1 MDPKLISD
9 YKDLTI
15 KKAADYSL
23 YMEALNIVQNFIHT
37 RDRILV
43 GGQAIDAALRMK
55 GEEGIYNSDQIPDY
69 DIISTKYF
77 EDAYDLGGILAKK
90 GFKGISI
97 INALHPTTMKVRL
110 NFRELC
116 DITYVPASIYNVIP
130 TLKYKRFKIVHPH
143 YQYIDQHRSF
153 AYPYENAPRET
164 ILNRPVK
171 DMERYDILY
180 ELYPLKKLNIASEN
194 IHLVKRIITC
204 DLLKGQCIDGFI
216 ALNYWLT
223 KAKQMGFKTDIDI
236 NIGFCKFE
244 SNQLVCLLPHE
255 ARTVIFSDD
264 IEEYIGRLG
273 SDVSP
278 IYYNEILGKL
288 PRKCII
294 DKFEIFDNNQKIMA
308 FKIDDKNNIYI
319 ANLQCVMM
327 YLLINY
333 IIIMRV
339 TRRQRYYS
347 YYIGYLLARD
357 LIKWAGEKYCE
368 GEIDCKYKD
377 AIYFLP
383 NAAAYG
389 ARNITTSY
397 MVSKSRFDIKNKDI
411 EDIEATD
418 IKNKFAQPR
427 NVYDR
432 DLIYGK
438 VPKRYYEFDMSSSV
452 LYDIDGD
459 KTKK

>member
-1 MDPKLISD
+1 MDPKLVSN

-15 KKAADYSL
+15 KKASDYSL
-23 YMEALNIVQNFIHT
+23 YMQALDIVQNFIHT

-55 GEEGIYNSDQIPDY
+55 GEEGIYNPDQIPDY
-69 DIISTKYF
+69 DIISINYF
-77 EDAYDLGGILAKK
+77 QDAYDLGGILAKK

-116 DITYVPASIYNVIP
+116 DITYVPASIYNIIP
-130 TLKYKRFKIVHPH
+130 TLKYRRFKIVHPH

-153 AYPYENAPRET
+153 AYPYENAPLET

-171 DMERYDILY
+171 DMTRYDMLY
-180 ELYPLKKLNIASEN
+180 ELYPLKKLNIINEN
-194 IHLVKRIITC
+194 IQPVKRTITC
-204 DLLKGQCIDGFI
+204 DLLRGQCIDGFI
-216 ALNYWLT
+216 ALNYWVT
-223 KAKQMGFKTDIDI
+223 KAKQMGFKSDMD
-236 NIGFCKFE
+236 NLGFCRFE
-244 SNQLVCLLPHE
+244 SGQLICLVPHE

-264 IEEYIGRLG
+264 INEYISRLG
-273 SDVSP
+273 GDVAP
-278 IYYNEILGKL
+278 VYYNEILGKL

-308 FKIDDKNNIYI
+308 FKVDDKNNIYI

-333 IIIMRV
+333 ILVMKI
-339 TRRQRYYS
+339 TRRARYYS
-347 YYIGYLLARD
+347 YYAGYLLARD
-357 LIKWAGEKYCE
+357 LVKWAGEKYCQDE
-368 GEIDCKYKD
+368 AGCKYKD
-377 AIYFLP
+377 VMLFLP
-383 NAAAYG
+383 NAEAYG

-397 MVSKSRFDIKNKDI
+397 IVSKSRFDIKNKTI
-411 EDIEATD
+411 EGSEATE

-432 DLIYGK
+432 DLLYGK
-438 VPKRYYEFDMSSSV
+438 VPKKYYEFDISSSV
-452 LYDIDGD
+452 LYDIDGE
-459 KTKK
+459 KTKN